1 MMLELEAD
9 VIMAFGMAFALLI
22 ACAGVTREPHR
33 HP

>member
-9 VIMAFGMAFALLI
+9 VIMAFSVACALLI
-22 ACAGVTREPHR
+22 ACTGVTRAPRR

>member
-1 MMLELEAD
+1 MMLELEVD
-9 VIMAFGMAFALLI
+9 VILAFAMACALLI